1 MADTV
6 NFRGRAAKNDR
17 RAWPGYA
24 FIIWAIVI
32 SIGLIVATYALS
44 VAPGVD
50 PDQVLSIFAAP

>member
-1 MADTV
+1 MADTM
-6 NFRGRAAKNDR
+6 NFRARAAKNDR
-17 RAWPGYA
+17 RAWPDHA

-44 VAPGVD
+44 LAPGVD